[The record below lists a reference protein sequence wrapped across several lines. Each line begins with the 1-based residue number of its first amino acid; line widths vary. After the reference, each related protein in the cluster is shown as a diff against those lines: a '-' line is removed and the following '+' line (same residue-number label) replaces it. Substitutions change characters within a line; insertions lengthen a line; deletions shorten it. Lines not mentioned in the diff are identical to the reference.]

1 MDKTSEVDYE
11 LRESLLYQA
20 DESLF
25 IWGWGRDSLLPQA
38 ECSFHE
44 QLTIS
49 NFFFELCWKRFTS
62 TCYATQSTSTCS
74 VTGLPPH
81 PQRQEGLKEFTSPQP
96 FQPKLPS
103 VPTMPVTFP
112 QTWSSWHCPSL
123 NEQYGT
129 LIASV
134 QYIIRQP
141 EIAFTFMA
149 NADNLFEQSITGLLS
164 QVILHPIL
172 LKKQV
177 LMVGAGPDLH

>member
-1 MDKTSEVDYE
+1 MLKALYFHMLCYTKYFY
-11 LRESLLYQA
+11 LLCHR
-20 DESLF
+20 
-25 IWGWGRDSLLPQA
+25 IP
-38 ECSFHE
+38 
-44 QLTIS
+44 T
-49 NFFFELCWKRFTS
+49 
-62 TCYATQSTSTCS
+62 
-74 VTGLPPH
+74 H

-112 QTWSSWHCPSL
+112 QTWSGWHCPSL

-141 EIAFTFMA
+141 EIAFTFTA